1 MISKLFFF
9 YGARFGFVRRAQCV
23 NIETSRVCVE
33 NVVSLWIENKWC
45 IRIVYDVYLNAA
57 SVAFM

>member
-1 MISKLFFF
+1 M
-9 YGARFGFVRRAQCV
+9 
-23 NIETSRVCVE
+23 CVE
-33 NVVSLWIENKWC
+33 NIVSLWIENKWC